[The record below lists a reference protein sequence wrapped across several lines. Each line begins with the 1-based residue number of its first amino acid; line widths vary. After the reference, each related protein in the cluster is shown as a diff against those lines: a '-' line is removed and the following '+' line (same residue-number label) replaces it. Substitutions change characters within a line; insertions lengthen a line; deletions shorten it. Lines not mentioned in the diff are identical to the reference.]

1 MVVELRYV
9 CDTIRSE
16 TERIHDTYVEIEESF
31 DLVNQLVFLRKNKLL
46 EYSSILSKSRSGLS
60 TLHAPFN
67 NIVNRSNNNKILV
80 ENIETLLGLLK
91 ELKLKKK
98 EVKSLRSDPKNQ
110 YFLSLRLKQSTKI
123 IDELKTL
130 ERNGES
136 IVTFMRYCKENLVK
150 LEERS
155 LLLSTK
161 SEQMSVQAI
170 SLIKGENFSS
180 QELRRLKQLY
190 QEMNTLI
197 SESTILRE
205 EFVDKVGS
213 LGFSNFNAHIEVLLG
228 SYTASIGKISKTQEQ
243 MIPFMKHDLSK
254 YDQVK
259 LDTRQVL
266 EESDKFLQYLKDN
279 EDKIYN
285 FDQTGKLANNTNKIQ
300 SSLFRTSGVLLT
312 LREKIRMERISKDIT
327 VLHEK
332 VELENR
338 NFHALK
344 TIFDNNSYF
353 ASENIETIAFEEDK
367 EDFEILDQILEMVG
381 DVISD
386 YKKNIFS
393 IENVSPIVI
402 NIAKK
407 INELAVFLLD
417 VLERWKA
424 FDKGFRKS
432 MHNKDQVSRYRETL
446 EGLYHPMQASI
457 AKFDSEKNFKSFF
470 VVFQER

>member
-9 CDTIRSE
+9 CDSIRSE
-16 TERIHDTYVEIEESF
+16 TDKIQDTYVEIEESF
-31 DLVNQLVFLRKNKLL
+31 DLVNQLVFLRKKKLA
-46 EYSSILSKSRSGLS
+46 EYTASVNKSRSNLGGLNS
-60 TLHAPFN
+60 PFN
-67 NIVNRSNNNKILV
+67 NVVNKANNNKILS
-80 ENIETLLGLLK
+80 EMIDSLQNLLK
-91 ELKLKKK
+91 ELKIKKK
-98 EVKSLRSDPKNQ
+98 EVKCHRYDPKNQ

-123 IDELKTL
+123 VEEIKLIEGKGDSL
-130 ERNGES
+130 
-136 IVTFMRYCKENLVK
+136 ITFVRFCKDNLVK
-150 LEERS
+150 LEEKS
-155 LLLSTK
+155 LLLSRK
-161 SEQMSVQAI
+161 SEQMTLQAI
-170 SLIKGENFSS
+170 GLIKGENFSS

-190 QEMNTLI
+190 MEMN
-197 SESTILRE
+197 SVVSDSTIVRE
-205 EFVDKVGS
+205 EFLDKVNL
-213 LGFSNFNAHIEVLLG
+213 LGFSNFNPHVDMLL
-228 SYTASIGKISKTQEQ
+228 SSFWANTAKLSKTQEQ

-259 LDTRQVL
+259 LDTRTVL
-266 EESDKFLQYLKDN
+266 EESEKFLLYLKDN

-327 VLHEK
+327 ALHEK
-332 VELENR
+332 VEMENK

-353 ASENIETIAFEEDK
+353 ASENIENITFEEDK

-393 IENVSPIVI
+393 VDNLSPIVVSV
-402 NIAKK
+402 AKK
-407 INELAVFLLD
+407 INELAIFLLD

-424 FDKGFRKS
+424 FDRGFRKS
-432 MHNKDQVSRYRETL
+432 MQNKDQVSRYRETL

-457 AKFDSEKNFKSFF
+457 GKFDSEKNFKSFF